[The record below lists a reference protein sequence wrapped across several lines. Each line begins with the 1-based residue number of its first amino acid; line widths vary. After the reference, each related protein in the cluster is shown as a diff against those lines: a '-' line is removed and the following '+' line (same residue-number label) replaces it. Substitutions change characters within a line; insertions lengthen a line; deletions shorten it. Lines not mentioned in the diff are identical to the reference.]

1 MRRWWQS
8 RIRVFL
14 FAVAAECALQGQVAS
29 PSKSPDV
36 DLGGAQTIAY
46 CEILSHPEI
55 FNNKKINHRPVS
67 LAHLDVVQLQTDQFR
82 PAKATTEQHGQHR
95 IIALGAHSVSD
106 GKSGGEGH

>member
-55 FNNKKINHRPVS
+55 FNNKTIRVQRSMRRILNVQRSPPC
-67 LAHLDVVQLQTDQFR
+67 LATRQFR
-82 PAKATTEQHGQHR
+82 
-95 IIALGAHSVSD
+95 
-106 GKSGGEGH
+106 